1 MYINTFE
8 RGTDARVV
16 TADFNISL
24 ELEPDGSGDLS
35 GYMRTYGLSRT
46 QQHLSTPVTLMP
58 GTYTYNDGL
67 GTKSFEIKKAVHLYL
82 DPVEAPPVPNVGSM
96 HTQYE
101 QGKLAPADGYTDT
114 EIKGYGHV
122 ISIIRTPIAETA
134 QQQPKPLP
142 HKTHRQDATQPTASP
157 AGDKPE
163 QK

>member
-1 MYINTFE
+1 MYINSLACKTN
-8 RGTDARVV
+8 THVV
-16 TADFNISL
+16 TADFSVSL
-24 ELEPDGSGDLS
+24 ALEPNGSGDLN

-46 QQHLSTPVTLMP
+46 QQDLSTPVTLMP

-67 GTKSFEIKKAVHLYL
+67 STKSFEIKNAVNLYL

-96 HTQYE
+96 RTQYE
-101 QGKLAPADGYTDT
+101 QGKLVPAVGCTDT
-114 EIKGYGHV
+114 EIKGDGHV

-134 QQQPKPLP
+134 QPQQKPQSLNP
-142 HKTHRQDATQPTASP
+142 SPRNDPLIAPP